1 LPSALLGDLPPIHC
15 FKSSFL
21 EDDDDDDDDCD
32 DASDDDD
39 VGDDGDD
46 EDDDDD
52 DDDDEDGDGDDH
64 DDDDDGFQTISAS
77 TCLLFP
83 FLASVLDWPCP
94 VTSLR
99 TLAVLLSLLAPC
111 NHWEP

>member
-1 LPSALLGDLPPIHC
+1 
-15 FKSSFL
+15 
-21 EDDDDDDDDCD
+21 
-32 DASDDDD
+32 
-39 VGDDGDD
+39 VGDDDDD

-52 DDDDEDGDGDDH
+52 DDDDEDDDADDDDEDDEDDDDDDEDGDGDD